1 MRLKMVCDDN
11 KIDYCNGRIGLLY
24 SVQAC
29 GAAAAAAGSAAYVI
43 MGRGQDNELARP
55 AVSLCLF
62 DGSV

>member
-1 MRLKMVCDDN
+1 MTTKL
-11 KIDYCNGRIGLLY
+11 IYCNGRIGLLY

-29 GAAAAAAGSAAYVI
+29 GAAAAAAAGSAAYVI